1 MMRKISWQVWV
12 ICVIIVLAGVVALTR
27 ALPLYSS
34 HPVSNASK
42 AKLPPAARAV
52 VTIPPRQD
60 MFSPFILPVKVNTAV
75 TWKNED
81 SVLHNFATTP
91 DQSRFLNPQPFAF
104 TVPAGHEA
112 TFLFTRPGVYHYYDT
127 VRGGWDATFG
137 RVKAYPGI
145 VHYPEAMDGV
155 IWVQGSIKQLP
166 STALAFVLNGHDMFS
181 PEFLA
186 IAVDGAVTWHNL
198 DTDPHF
204 VGLVAGWST
213 PINPADIG
221 IYRLGGTDSVPG
233 GQSVTILFTKPG
245 LYYYYCRNH
254 DIIDLASHRAVA
266 LTMASE
272 YPIPME
278 GFVLVA

>member
-1 MMRKISWQVWV
+1 MRKISWQVWV
-12 ICVIIVLAGVVALTR
+12 IAVIVVLAGTVALTR
-27 ALPLYSS
+27 ALPLFSS

-42 AKLPPAARAV
+42 AKLTPAAHAA
-52 VTIPPRQD
+52 VTISPRQD
-60 MFSPFILPVKVNTAV
+60 LFSPFILPVKIDTAV

-81 SVLHNFATTP
+81 SIPHNFATTP
-91 DQSRFLNPQPFAF
+91 DQSAFLNPQHFAF

-112 TFLFTRPGVYHYYDT
+112 TFLFRKPGVYHYYETIKD
-127 VRGGWDATFG
+127 GWDATYG
-137 RVKAYPGI
+137 RVKAYSGI
-145 VHYPEAMDGV
+145 AHYPEAMDGV
-155 IWVQGSIKQLP
+155 IWVQGNIKGLP
-166 STALAFVLNGHDMFS
+166 SSALAFVLDGHDMFS

-198 DTDPHF
+198 DEDPHF
-204 VGLVAGWST
+204 VGLVAGWSA
-213 PINPADIG
+213 PVNPVNIG
-221 IYRLGGTDSVPG
+221 IYRLAGTDGVPG

-254 DIIDLASHRAVA
+254 DIVNPASHRAVA

-278 GFVLVA
+278 GFVLVV